1 MNKTIRGKNNCKIV
15 NLKSLEKL
23 NKQRHIIYMNE
34 RTQYLKIFNIPQFI
48 YKFNEIKQLLTDMKN
63 NVPTFQN
70 SLRKHLKEVQIWLN
84 NI

>member
-1 MNKTIRGKNNCKIV
+1 MKER
-15 NLKSLEKL
+15 EK
-23 NKQRHIIYMNE
+23 KDRIILILCAYY
-34 RTQYLKIFNIPQFI
+34 TKLVS
-48 YKFNEIKQLLTDMKN
+48 KFNEIKQLLTDMKN